1 MPCIIP
7 MTYGHLLHAI
17 PLSLGGAING
27 IGLVVGGGNGN
38 ACNPAWSWIIPGMAW
53 TCWMITCLSGYICKL
68 ATLANNNGKLG
79 QMNKWLHLGAGTISW
94 FYALDGLGCNMN
106 RGV

>member
-1 MPCIIP
+1 MAIC
-7 MTYGHLLHAI
+7 LL
-17 PLSLGGAING
+17 
-27 IGLVVGGGNGN
+27 
-38 ACNPAWSWIIPGMAW
+38 
-53 TCWMITCLSGYICKL
+53 GYICKL

-79 QMNKWLHLGAGTISW
+79 QMNKWLHLGAGIISW